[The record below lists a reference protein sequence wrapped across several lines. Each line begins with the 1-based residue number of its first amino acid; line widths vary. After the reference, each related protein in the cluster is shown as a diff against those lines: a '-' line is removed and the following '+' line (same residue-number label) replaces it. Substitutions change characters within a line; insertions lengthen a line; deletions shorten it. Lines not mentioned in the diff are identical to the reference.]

1 MAPITA
7 MPTTTARNA
16 PTVGRTTARSLS
28 LIIGSPSLMV
38 LLARHVHC
46 APELWNAADAALKRP
61 V

>member
-16 PTVGRTTARSLS
+16 PTVSRTT
-28 LIIGSPSLMV
+28 LMV